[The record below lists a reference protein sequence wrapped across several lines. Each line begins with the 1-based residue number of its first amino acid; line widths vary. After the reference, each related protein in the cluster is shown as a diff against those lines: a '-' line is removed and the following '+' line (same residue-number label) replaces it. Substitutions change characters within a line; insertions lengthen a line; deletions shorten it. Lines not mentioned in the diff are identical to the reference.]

1 VSPHLALA
9 IGRFLGDA
17 GLGLVWGG
25 GGFAL
30 VSAGDVRLRLLR
42 AIRAPLLAA
51 SALAAVA
58 SFATLFIQ
66 TADIASNWTA
76 AFDPDLLKTV
86 VLCTHA
92 GLVLALRAV
101 STVAAFSALL
111 TGCRKSAVL
120 LSGLTLGEAALTGH
134 AAWSWDLAG
143 AAKIATEALHIL
155 AGTAWLGALV
165 PFLLV
170 IRMAGQPE
178 LRTDAVLSLRRF
190 SRIGHGVVALVLA
203 TGLANCLQILGHL
216 PVDLQ
221 SPYQAKLALKIGA
234 VLVMTAIAIAN
245 RYVAVP
251 MQRRYPQR
259 ACRFLLLGSLLEI
272 TLGLSA
278 LALVASFG
286 IDDPA

>member
-1 VSPHLALA
+1 MSPHLALA
-9 IGRFLGDA
+9 IGRFLGDT

-30 VSAGDVRLRLLR
+30 ISAGDVRLRLLR

-51 SALAAVA
+51 SALAAIA
-58 SFATLFIQ
+58 SFATLVIQ
-66 TADIASNWTA
+66 AADIASDWTA
-76 AFDPDLLKTV
+76 AFDPDLLKAV
-86 VLCTHA
+86 ALCAHA
-92 GLVLALRAV
+92 GLVLALRAL
-101 STVAAFSALL
+101 SAAAAFSALL
-111 TGCRKSAVL
+111 VGCRKSAVL

-134 AAWSWDLAG
+134 AAG

-216 PVDLQ
+216 PVNLQ